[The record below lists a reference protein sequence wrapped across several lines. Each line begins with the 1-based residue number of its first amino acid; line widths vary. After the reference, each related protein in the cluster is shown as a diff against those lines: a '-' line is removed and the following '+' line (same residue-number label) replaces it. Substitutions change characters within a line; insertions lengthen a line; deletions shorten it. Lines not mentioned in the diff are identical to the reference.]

1 MYQKSLLDV
10 LYKISDLRYTL
21 HLGAVSRK
29 QCIAILPTYT
39 KQVQDTQ
46 SRLAAWHEGTIERL
60 KIDTDEA
67 RRKRAGIDGVIHFL
81 PGLFD
86 EDFNYRSIE
95 KSTADMIRAQ
105 ASGENTLYIDK
116 SELYSEDVQLI
127 AKDGKIYY
135 LPEIK
140 VE

>member
-1 MYQKSLLDV
+1 
-10 LYKISDLRYTL
+10 
-21 HLGAVSRK
+21 
-29 QCIAILPTYT
+29 
-39 KQVQDTQ
+39 
-46 SRLAAWHEGTIERL
+46 
-60 KIDTDEA
+60 
-67 RRKRAGIDGVIHFL
+67 
-81 PGLFD
+81 
-86 EDFNYRSIE
+86 
-95 KSTADMIRAQ
+95 MIRTQ